1 FFNNGNE
8 RSIRA
13 KKNIVAMVFLKG
25 LSILISLLLVPM
37 TIDYVDVETYGVW
50 LTISSVVTWI
60 GFFDIGVNNGLKNKF
75 AEAKALDQ
83 HDLAQRY
90 VSTTYAIL
98 SLIFIPIII
107 LFASF
112 NSLIDWAVVF
122 NLDAKFAD
130 SLSTSMLIVVGFF
143 CLKFILSTINV
154 IIVADQKPAEA
165 SLRALI
171 ENAVSLVIIFAL
183 TKFAD
188 GSLLKLCLAL
198 CVAPII
204 VLAFFNISLFRGR
217 YRQYRPMIKK
227 IDFSLLPDVFK
238 LGVKFFIIQIAM
250 IIQFQAT
257 NLIIIRSFG
266 AADVTL
272 YNVTYKYFNMLVMI
286 IAIFLAPLWS
296 AVTDAHAKSDNQWI
310 LNAVNKYRKIT
321 YLLLGVGVL
330 MLLVSELF
338 YKIWLNNP
346 DIKTS
351 YGFSLAMMLYMFSL
365 IIGKVEGTVL
375 NGLGYLK
382 VQMITAL
389 IAPIIFCLVAYM
401 GINYL
406 NFGLYS
412 LLIAGILANFNGFI
426 LAPIQYRMVYKYHK
440 KGIWIK

>member
-1 FFNNGNE
+1 
-8 RSIRA
+8 
-13 KKNIVAMVFLKG
+13 
-25 LSILISLLLVPM
+25 VPM

-60 GFFDIGVNNGLKNKF
+60 SFFDIGVNNGLKNRF
-75 AEAKALDQ
+75 AEAKALGQ

-188 GSLLKLCLAL
+188 GSLIKLCLAL

-296 AVTDAHAKSDNQWI
+296 AVTDAHAKSENQWI
-310 LNAVNKYRKIT
+310 LNAVNKYRKIA
-321 YLLLGVGVL
+321 YLLLGVGVV
-330 MLLVSELF
+330 MLIGSELF

-346 DIKTS
+346 DIDTS
-351 YGFSLAMMLYMFSL
+351 YGFSFAMMLYMFSL
-365 IIGKVEGTVL
+365 IIGRVEGTVL

-382 VQMITAL
+382 LQTISAL
-389 IAPIIFCLVAYM
+389 TSPIIFCLVAYL
-401 GINYL
+401 GINY
-406 NFGLYS
+406 FHWG
-412 LLIAGILANFNGFI
+412 
-426 LAPIQYRMVYKYHK
+426 
-440 KGIWIK
+440 